1 MKRESLY
8 AEKVLTQTT
17 VQNINMLFWATIMF
31 LIFGYF
37 SQVQAAPH
45 FATLDKVNGEVVVL
59 KSDGSPIANGKDGM
73 PVRPGQIVKTSGP
86 NAVTDVVLFDGSR
99 IRLLPSSEARF
110 SVKKKEEKHNIQ
122 IDLIAGKI
130 FNAVQK
136 NKKSGHYVVKTPSS
150 VAGFK
155 GKVFSA
161 ELNKEQSVFMVQDG
175 KLKVINPHEK
185 NRQAVY
191 VTSMNKTTTQAV
203 QAPSESTPL
212 SAEEIA
218 MFDILKDIE
227 VDIKIDIQGDTE
239 SVIREDTSV
248 PGALE

>member
-8 AEKVLTQTT
+8 AEKVLTHSPAQY
-17 VQNINMLFWATIMF
+17 INMLFLAAIMF
-31 LIFGYF
+31 LMFGHF
-37 SQVQAAPH
+37 AQVQAAPH
-45 FATLDKVNGEVVVL
+45 FATLDQINGEVVVF
-59 KSDGSPIANGKDGM
+59 KSDGSPLANGKEGM

-86 NAVTDVVLFDGSR
+86 NARTDVVLFDGSR
-99 IRLLPSSEARF
+99 IRLLPSSEVRF
-110 SVKKKEEKHNIQ
+110 SVKKKEAKHNIQ

-130 FNAVQK
+130 FNVVQK
-136 NKKSGHYVVKTPSS
+136 NKKSGHYVVKTSSS

-175 KLKVINPHEK
+175 KLKVINPNEQ

-203 QAPSESTPL
+203 QTPSEPTPL

-218 MFDILKDIE
+218 MFDALGDIE
-227 VDIKIDIQGDTE
+227 IDIKIDIQGDTE
-239 SVIREDTSV
+239 SVIREDNSV